1 MGLERNHCLANV
13 GQDTGFLRSVKTWDN
28 CCHSHLTSPTH
39 HEHWDYSPWRSF
51 SAPTRSDLSC
61 DPSLHPKMPSEKKA
75 IERGSA
81 LEQLRVL
88 SSRPTRTLWHK
99 KTLRTAKK
107 KTCVFTEN
115 VERNVCTT
123 FVLLSLFHRDNPGYA
138 GIPVHPNPLMQLRYQ
153 VVSQFHRG
161 EWDALHWLNHVLN
174 GERVGLASWLD
185 GDVQVP

>member
-1 MGLERNHCLANV
+1 MGQLLP
-13 GQDTGFLRSVKTWDN
+13 
-28 CCHSHLTSPTH
+28 LTSDFTDSSRAL
-39 HEHWDYSPWRSF
+39 DYSPWRSF

-107 KTCVFTEN
+107 KTCIFTEN